1 MIELELDPL
10 QDKLTILEGLNLK
23 EDCPPIANKMVS
35 EEEPTESQEEG
46 SSHVEDSEK
55 EKEKMKI

>member
-1 MIELELDPL
+1 MI
-10 QDKLTILEGLNLK
+10 
-23 EDCPPIANKMVS
+23 S